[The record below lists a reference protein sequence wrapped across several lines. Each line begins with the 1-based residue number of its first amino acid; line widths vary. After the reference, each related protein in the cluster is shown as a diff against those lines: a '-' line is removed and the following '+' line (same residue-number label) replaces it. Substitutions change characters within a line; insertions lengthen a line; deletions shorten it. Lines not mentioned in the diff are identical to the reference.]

1 MCGRS
6 RSVPSLSTLVV
17 YLHETFLPKT
27 LQSRTRLHDAHDIL
41 AIMATITDFAKYYE
55 TGKYA
60 DLAIVL
66 KPENTLHVHRLVVC
80 SQSPVLDAQA
90 ANNASVIRVDEDE
103 AVFTQMIEWMYGIDN
118 KNLLIDAR
126 RIDQV
131 VLMGQ
136 NVVYGE
142 LATMAE
148 LAVVAEKVPS
158 YLTDIHVHL
167 LTTMSY
173 CVAALKDQA
182 MQHIQTLVASLTSPH
197 SVLRAIQFL
206 APEGIRGLI
215 HKALTSRAFEF
226 VLADNMLTSQSTIG
240 NCLTPATRT
249 ISNNSTAAAA
259 DEGKR
264 EININKS
271 ALRSARRAAVQ
282 QPHEDDDSSSDSKP
296 LINRKRKRQD
306 NQPSLITVLKY
317 KRVPELLLERTFC
330 LAADMNPSTTK
341 PPFYPP
347 EPKGNNTK
355 GHQRHQ

>member
-60 DLAIVL
+60 DLAITL
-66 KPENTLHVHRLVVC
+66 KPETTLHVHRLVVC

-118 KNLLIDAR
+118 KNLLIDAKP
-126 RIDQV
+126 IDQV

-148 LAVVAEKVPS
+148 LAVVAEKVPI
-158 YLTDIHVHL
+158 L
-167 LTTMSY
+167 
-173 CVAALKDQA
+173 
-182 MQHIQTLVASLTSPH
+182 PH
-197 SVLRAIQFL
+197 
-206 APEGIRGLI
+206 
-215 HKALTSRAFEF
+215 
-226 VLADNMLTSQSTIG
+226 
-240 NCLTPATRT
+240 
-249 ISNNSTAAAA
+249 
-259 DEGKR
+259 
-264 EININKS
+264 
-271 ALRSARRAAVQ
+271 
-282 QPHEDDDSSSDSKP
+282 
-296 LINRKRKRQD
+296 
-306 NQPSLITVLKY
+306 
-317 KRVPELLLERTFC
+317 
-330 LAADMNPSTTK
+330 
-341 PPFYPP
+341 
-347 EPKGNNTK
+347 
-355 GHQRHQ
+355 